1 MSFYILY
8 LEIWLTFL
16 QFFNATFKLKPKHV
30 GDSGDV
36 VPSFNGARDE
46 ELEHPVITRSA
57 AERTGLKIKRC
68 HPIDLRSE
76 YGIFQAREVVNIS
89 WFPCLLAVS
98 YNKKDGFFNH
108 DFYVADIP
116 FSPSYPVA
124 LRREF
129 YIPTGFATVEQ
140 LEFTSQDRKSSSRPL
155 GALGQELEEVENA
168 TNLAMTGV
176 GEWFRTRLSEGSI
189 PTSDELWAKYSASVP
204 HEPATLSMEGGEMPS
219 VSKDEHH
226 MPHPC
231 TYSEHTGGGK
241 PWQEWPFKCDECPF
255 KCDECPWSFGR
266 NAYLKCHKRRIHE
279 SHERLKPDE
288 NQQLNRE
295 PADIQH
301 WLDAQTLNFPL
312 RNGGTRHWN
321 EPGRKPVEAGP
332 LLMAATIIPPLMA
345 LGNAIQTWS
354 SAERITDTSTN
365 DCPHVTT
372 TQISHVQAAN
382 ADPRVVPDT
391 SSVPDSPTA
400 NSGTSAFPDK
410 TQQTAAS
417 PGQFT
422 MALPDSFMA
431 REIGLVSIRIESLS
445 ISQLSNPQDRTADAL
460 ETLSHSDDETDR
472 SSEYTSEHLGRLQEI
487 VDFID
492 SQDMT
497 QSAGTDKHWDPTS
510 HSAQPSRSE
519 GSRPPPPAG
528 DSGRKRRRIADER
541 QVSRGKLKAVSPR
554 FACPYQVYE
563 PWRTCLIQGARNP
576 IGGCDGI
583 SRLK

>member
-36 VPSFNGARDE
+36 VPSFNGAQDK

-76 YGIFQAREVVNIS
+76 YGIFHAREVANIS
-89 WFPCLLAVS
+89 WFPCRLAVS
-98 YNKKDGFFNH
+98 YNKKDGFLNH

-129 YIPTGFATVEQ
+129 YIPTGLATV
-140 LEFTSQDRKSSSRPL
+140 
-155 GALGQELEEVENA
+155 
-168 TNLAMTGV
+168 
-176 GEWFRTRLSEGSI
+176 
-189 PTSDELWAKYSASVP
+189 
-204 HEPATLSMEGGEMPS
+204 
-219 VSKDEHH
+219 
-226 MPHPC
+226 
-231 TYSEHTGGGK
+231 EHTGGGK
-241 PWQEWPFKCDECPF
+241 PWQEWPF

-312 RNGGTRHWN
+312 RNGGIRHWN

-445 ISQLSNPQDRTADAL
+445 ISQLSNPQDRTTDAL

-497 QSAGTDKHWDPTS
+497 QSAGTEKHWDPTS

-528 DSGRKRRRIADER
+528 DSGRKRRCGTFWLRNEGLR
-541 QVSRGKLKAVSPR
+541 SSGSAV
-554 FACPYQVYE
+554 A
-563 PWRTCLIQGARNP
+563 
-576 IGGCDGI
+576 
-583 SRLK
+583 K